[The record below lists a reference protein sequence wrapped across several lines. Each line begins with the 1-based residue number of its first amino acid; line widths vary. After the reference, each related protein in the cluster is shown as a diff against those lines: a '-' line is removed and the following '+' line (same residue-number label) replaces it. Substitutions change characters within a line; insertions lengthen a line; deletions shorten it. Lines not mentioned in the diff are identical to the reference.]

1 LINLAHG
8 SLEVKGGIMSHVR
21 KTREE
26 RRVEIAEAALKI
38 VGEYGVQGATMARIA
53 EEVGISG
60 PALYKHFD
68 NRAEILDAALDQLQ
82 RRVSSWLDSATEP
95 DALERLRQLDASH
108 ISTIAQ
114 DYEGVVA
121 PLFEFIAASPRSDLK
136 EQMSRRQRETLQ
148 KFIRIIEEGQRQGS
162 IREDIDTVVVAWNL
176 MGLTW
181 MENVAML
188 EGVDEFITDG
198 ISSRI
203 LEGIL
208 ADISTRA

>member
-1 LINLAHG
+1 MG
-8 SLEVKGGIMSHVR
+8 RMR

-26 RRVEIAEAALKI
+26 RRLEIADAALRI
-38 VGEYGVQGATMARIA
+38 VGEHGVQGATMGRIA
-53 EEVGISG
+53 EAIGISA

-68 NRAEILDAALDQLQ
+68 GRTEILEAAMDLLQ
-82 RRVSSWLDSATEP
+82 TRVTSWLDSSESP
-95 DALERLRQLDASH
+95 DALERLRQLGTRH
-108 ISTIAQ
+108 ISTIAA

-121 PLFEFIAASPRSDLK
+121 PLFEFVAASPRSDLK
-136 EQMSRRQRETLQ
+136 EQMGRRQRETLQ
-148 KFIRIIEEGQRQGS
+148 RFIDILEDGQRQGS
-162 IREDIDTVVVAWNL
+162 IRDDIDTLVVAWSL

-198 ISSRI
+198 ISTRM

-208 ADISTRA
+208 KDIST